1 MSSGAKVVAAFIRET
16 TPGITPTAGAWNLL
30 RRSSFGLKPTQNTN
44 DNDEIA
50 GDRMAQGVS
59 RGTVDVGGD
68 VGTRFRWNQH
78 DDFLASCFGS
88 EWLNNVLTMGN
99 GRITFSVAT
108 FASDVGIAQ
117 IARGCQVGTFQMEI
131 PADGDITATITF
143 AGLDWETKGD
153 DTSYFTAPVDLAGAL
168 RYSFKE
174 VTNIRLNGVDGGTG
188 FCVDTFNIQFNN
200 NMQTQRCIGTGSA
213 FAGANIP
220 TTFTPSGQ
228 ITLSWSKAA
237 WEVYK
242 KTFTGETVPFSFTL
256 ENAEGAYTF
265 DFPEV
270 QISGDWPDAG
280 STDIVQVQLDIT
292 AANTP
297 PTITRVPKVPAMAI
311 SVAPATSTGA
321 VGSTVTLTATLTPA
335 DSTDTVQ
342 WTSSDP
348 TIASVVSTG
357 RKQQQSPEM
366 LLVLQSSPVRPA
378 PIPQRLKSPLPR
390 LNLPGPLCGHRGS
403 GFFGSLYAD
412 YFFSN

>member
-1 MSSGAKVVAAFIRET
+1 MSSGAKVVTAFIRET
-16 TPGITPTAGAWNLL
+16 TPGVTPTVGVWDLL
-30 RRSSFGLKPTQNTN
+30 RRASFGLAPTQNTN
-44 DNDEIA
+44 DNDEIG

-59 RGTVDVGGD
+59 RGTIDVGGD
-68 VGTRFRWNQH
+68 VGTKFRWNQH
-78 DDFLASCFGS
+78 DAFLASCFGA

-99 GRITFSVAT
+99 SRITFSVASY
-108 FASDVGIAQ
+108 AEDVGIAQ
-117 IARGCQVGTFQMEI
+117 IARGCQVATLQIEI
-131 PADGDITATITF
+131 PNDGDITATVTF

-153 DTSYFTAPVDLAGAL
+153 DTSYFTSPVDAAGAL

-188 FCVDTFNIQFNN
+188 FCVDTFNIQFDN

-228 ITLSWSKAA
+228 VTLSWSKAA
-237 WEVYK
+237 WELYK

-297 PTITRVPKVPAMAI
+297 PTITRAPKVAATAI
-311 SVAPATSTGA
+311 SVAPLTSSGA
-321 VGSTVTLTATLTPA
+321 IGSTVNLTATLTPA
-335 DSTDTVQ
+335 DSSDTVE

-348 TIASVVSTG
+348 EIASVASTG
-357 RKQQQSPEM
+357 QKTAQVTRNAAGTATITGT
-366 LLVLQSSPVRPA
+366 VRTFTATSAITVTA
-378 PIPQRLKSPLPR
+378 P
-390 LNLPGPLCGHRGS
+390 
-403 GFFGSLYAD
+403 
-412 YFFSN
+412 

>member
-1 MSSGAKVVAAFIRET
+1 MSSGAKVVTAFMRET
-16 TPGITPTAGAWNLL
+16 TPGVTPTVGVWDLL
-30 RRSSFGLKPTQNTN
+30 RRASFGLAPTQNTN
-44 DNDEIA
+44 DNDEIG

-59 RGTVDVGGD
+59 RGTIDVGGD
-68 VGTRFRWNQH
+68 VGTKFRWNQH
-78 DDFLASCFGS
+78 DAFLASCFGA

-99 GRITFSVAT
+99 SRITFSVASY
-108 FASDVGIAQ
+108 AEDVGIAQ
-117 IARGCQVGTFQMEI
+117 IARGCQVATLQIEI
-131 PADGDITATITF
+131 PNDGDITATVTF
-143 AGLDWETKGD
+143 TGLDWETKGD
-153 DTSYFTAPVDLAGAL
+153 DTSFFTAPTDNAGAL

-174 VTNIRLNGVDGGTG
+174 VTALSLNGVAGGNG
-188 FCVDTFNIQFNN
+188 FCVDTFNIQFDN
-200 NMQTQRCIGTGSA
+200 NMQTQRCVGTGSA

-237 WEVYK
+237 WEIYK

-280 STDIVQVQLDIT
+280 NTDIVQVQLDIT

-297 PTITRVPKVPAMAI
+297 PTITRVPTVPATAI
-311 SVAPATSTGA
+311 SVAPATSSGA
-321 VGSTVTLTATLTPA
+321 VGSTVNLTATLTPA
-335 DSTDTVQ
+335 DASDDVV

-357 RKQQQSPEM
+357 QKTAQVTRIAAGTATITGKARTFTATS
-366 LLVLQSSPVRPA
+366 VITVVA
-378 PIPQRLKSPLPR
+378 P
-390 LNLPGPLCGHRGS
+390 
-403 GFFGSLYAD
+403 
-412 YFFSN
+412 

>member
-78 DDFLASCFGS
+78 DDFLASCFGA
-88 EWLNNVLTMGN
+88 EWQNNVLTMGN

-131 PADGDITATITF
+131 PSDGDITATITF

-153 DTSYFTAPVDLAGAL
+153 DTSYFTTPVDLAGAL

-188 FCVDTFNIQFNN
+188 FSSTPLTFSSTTIC
-200 NMQTQRCIGTGSA
+200 RPSA
-213 FAGANIP
+213 
-220 TTFTPSGQ
+220 
-228 ITLSWSKAA
+228 
-237 WEVYK
+237 
-242 KTFTGETVPFSFTL
+242 
-256 ENAEGAYTF
+256 
-265 DFPEV
+265 
-270 QISGDWPDAG
+270 
-280 STDIVQVQLDIT
+280 
-292 AANTP
+292 
-297 PTITRVPKVPAMAI
+297 
-311 SVAPATSTGA
+311 
-321 VGSTVTLTATLTPA
+321 
-335 DSTDTVQ
+335 
-342 WTSSDP
+342 
-348 TIASVVSTG
+348 ASV
-357 RKQQQSPEM
+357 
-366 LLVLQSSPVRPA
+366 PVRHSLA
-378 PIPQRLKSPLPR
+378 QTFRQPLPR
-390 LNLPGPLCGHRGS
+390 QVKSRCHGQRLPGRFTKKRSPAKRCRLASRWRMLKAHIPSISRKCRSQATGRMRGALTLFRFSWISPRPILRQLSPAFPKCRRRQSVLRQPLQ
-403 GFFGSLYAD
+403 LEQWD
-412 YFFSN
+412 LL

>member
-88 EWLNNVLTMGN
+88 EWVNNVLTMGN
-99 GRITFSVAT
+99 GRITFSMAT

-131 PADGDITATITF
+131 PGDGDITATITF

-153 DTSYFTAPVDLAGAL
+153 DTSYFTTPVDLAGAL

-270 QISGDWPDAG
+270 QIAGDWPDAG

-297 PTITRVPKVPAMAI
+297 PTITRVP
-311 SVAPATSTGA
+311 ATNG
-321 VGSTVTLTATLTPA
+321 GG
-335 DSTDTVQ
+335 D
-342 WTSSDP
+342 
-348 TIASVVSTG
+348 
-357 RKQQQSPEM
+357 
-366 LLVLQSSPVRPA
+366 
-378 PIPQRLKSPLPR
+378 
-390 LNLPGPLCGHRGS
+390 
-403 GFFGSLYAD
+403 
-412 YFFSN
+412 

>member
-1 MSSGAKVVAAFIRET
+1 M
-16 TPGITPTAGAWNLL
+16 
-30 RRSSFGLKPTQNTN
+30 
-44 DNDEIA
+44 
-50 GDRMAQGVS
+50 
-59 RGTVDVGGD
+59 
-68 VGTRFRWNQH
+68 
-78 DDFLASCFGS
+78 
-88 EWLNNVLTMGN
+88 
-99 GRITFSVAT
+99 
-108 FASDVGIAQ
+108 
-117 IARGCQVGTFQMEI
+117 
-131 PADGDITATITF
+131 
-143 AGLDWETKGD
+143 
-153 DTSYFTAPVDLAGAL
+153 DTAGAL

-188 FCVDTFNIQFNN
+188 FCVDSFNFQFNN

-228 ITLSWSKAA
+228 VTLSWSKAA

-297 PTITRVPKVPAMAI
+297 PTITRAPKVAATAI
-311 SVAPATSTGA
+311 SVAPLTSSGA
-321 VGSTVTLTATLTPA
+321 IGSTVNLTATLTPA
-335 DSTDTVQ
+335 DSSDTVE

-348 TIASVVSTG
+348 AIASVASTG
-357 RKQQQSPEM
+357 QKTAQVTRNAAGTATITGK
-366 LLVLQSSPVRPA
+366 VRTFTATSAITVTA
-378 PIPQRLKSPLPR
+378 P
-390 LNLPGPLCGHRGS
+390 
-403 GFFGSLYAD
+403 
-412 YFFSN
+412 

>member
-16 TPGITPTAGAWNLL
+16 TLGITPTAGAWNLL

-88 EWLNNVLTMGN
+88 EWQNNVLTMGN

-188 FCVDTFNIQFNN
+188 FCVDTFNIQFDN

-213 FAGANIP
+213 FAGQ
-220 TTFTPSGQ
+220 TFRQPLPRQVKSRCHGQ
-228 ITLSWSKAA
+228 RQPGRFT
-237 WEVYK
+237 K
-242 KTFTGETVPFSFTL
+242 KRS
-256 ENAEGAYTF
+256 
-265 DFPEV
+265 
-270 QISGDWPDAG
+270 
-280 STDIVQVQLDIT
+280 
-292 AANTP
+292 
-297 PTITRVPKVPAMAI
+297 PAKRCR
-311 SVAPATSTGA
+311 
-321 VGSTVTLTATLTPA
+321 L
-335 DSTDTVQ
+335 
-342 WTSSDP
+342 
-348 TIASVVSTG
+348 ASPW
-357 RKQQQSPEM
+357 RM
-366 LLVLQSSPVRPA
+366 LKA
-378 PIPQRLKSPLPR
+378 PIPSISRKCRSPATGRMRGALTLFRFSWISPRPILRRRLRACLKCRRRQSVLRQPLQLGPWDPR
-390 LNLPGPLCGHRGS
+390 
-403 GFFGSLYAD
+403 
-412 YFFSN
+412 

>member
-78 DDFLASCFGS
+78 DDFLASCFGA
-88 EWLNNVLTMGN
+88 EWINNVLTMGN

-131 PADGDITATITF
+131 PGDGDITATITF

-153 DTSYFTAPVDLAGAL
+153 DTSYFTTPVDFAGAL

-297 PTITRVPKVPAMAI
+297 PTITRVP
-311 SVAPATSTGA
+311 ATSG
-321 VGSTVTLTATLTPA
+321 GG
-335 DSTDTVQ
+335 D
-342 WTSSDP
+342 
-348 TIASVVSTG
+348 
-357 RKQQQSPEM
+357 
-366 LLVLQSSPVRPA
+366 
-378 PIPQRLKSPLPR
+378 
-390 LNLPGPLCGHRGS
+390 
-403 GFFGSLYAD
+403 
-412 YFFSN
+412 

>member
-1 MSSGAKVVAAFIRET
+1 MSSGAKVVTAFIRET
-16 TPGITPTAGAWNLL
+16 TPGVTPTVGVWDLL
-30 RRSSFGLKPTQNTN
+30 RRASFGLAPTQNTN
-44 DNDEIA
+44 DNDEIG

-59 RGTVDVGGD
+59 RGTIDVGGD
-68 VGTRFRWNQH
+68 VGTKFRWNQH
-78 DDFLASCFGS
+78 DAFLASCFGA

-99 GRITFSVAT
+99 DRITFSVASY
-108 FASDVGIAQ
+108 AEDVGIAQ
-117 IARGCQVGTFQMEI
+117 IARGCQVATLQIEI
-131 PADGDITATITF
+131 PNDGDITATVTF

-153 DTSYFTAPVDLAGAL
+153 DTSFFTAPTDNAGAL

-174 VTNIRLNGVDGGTG
+174 VTVLSLNGVAGGNG
-188 FCVDTFNIQFNN
+188 FCVDTFNIQFDN

-228 ITLSWSKAA
+228 VTLSWSKAA
-237 WEVYK
+237 WELYK

-297 PTITRVPKVPAMAI
+297 PTITRAPKVAATAI
-311 SVAPATSTGA
+311 SVAPLTSSGSI
-321 VGSTVTLTATLTPA
+321 GSTVNLTATLTPA
-335 DSTDTVQ
+335 DSSDTVE

-348 TIASVVSTG
+348 EIASVASTG
-357 RKQQQSPEM
+357 QKTAQVTRNAAGTATITGK
-366 LLVLQSSPVRPA
+366 VRTFTATSAITVTA
-378 PIPQRLKSPLPR
+378 P
-390 LNLPGPLCGHRGS
+390 
-403 GFFGSLYAD
+403 
-412 YFFSN
+412 

>member
-1 MSSGAKVVAAFIRET
+1 MSSGAKVVTAFIRET
-16 TPGITPTAGAWNLL
+16 TPGVTPTAGVWDLL
-30 RRSSFGLKPTQNTN
+30 RRASFGLAPTQNTN
-44 DNDEIA
+44 DNDEIG

-59 RGTVDVGGD
+59 RGTIDVGGD
-68 VGTRFRWNQH
+68 VGTKFRWNQH
-78 DDFLASCFGS
+78 DAFLASCFGA

-99 GRITFSVAT
+99 SRITFSVASY
-108 FASDVGIAQ
+108 AEDVGIAQ
-117 IARGCQVGTFQMEI
+117 IARGCQVATLQIEI
-131 PADGDITATITF
+131 PNDGDIKATVTF

-153 DTSYFTAPVDLAGAL
+153 DTSFFTAPTDNAGAL

-174 VTNIRLNGVDGGTG
+174 VTALSLNGVAGGNG
-188 FCVDTFNIQFNN
+188 FCVDTFNIQFDN

-228 ITLSWSKAA
+228 VTLSWSKAA
-237 WEVYK
+237 WELYK

-297 PTITRVPKVPAMAI
+297 PTITRAPKVAATAI
-311 SVAPATSTGA
+311 SVAPLTSSGA
-321 VGSTVTLTATLTPA
+321 IGSTVNLTATLTPA
-335 DSTDTVQ
+335 DSSDTVE

-348 TIASVVSTG
+348 AIASVASTG
-357 RKQQQSPEM
+357 QKTAQVTRNAAGTATITGK
-366 LLVLQSSPVRPA
+366 VRTLTATSAITVTA
-378 PIPQRLKSPLPR
+378 P
-390 LNLPGPLCGHRGS
+390 
-403 GFFGSLYAD
+403 
-412 YFFSN
+412 

>member
-78 DDFLASCFGS
+78 DDFLASCFGA
-88 EWLNNVLTMGN
+88 EWVDNVLTMGN
-99 GRITFSVAT
+99 GRITFSVASY
-108 FASDVGIAQ
+108 AEDVGIAQ
-117 IARGCQVGTFQMEI
+117 IARGCQVATLQIEI
-131 PADGDITATITF
+131 PNDGDITATVTF

-153 DTSYFTAPVDLAGAL
+153 DTSFFSAPVDNAGAL

-174 VTNIRLNGVDGGTG
+174 VTALSLNGVAGGNG
-188 FCVDTFNIQFNN
+188 FCVDTFNIQFDN

-242 KTFTGETVPFSFTL
+242 KRSPAKRYRLALRWRMLKAHIPSISRKCRFPVTGLMLAVLTLFRFSWISQQPIRRRRSRACLKSRQRRSALLLQRHPVQSALLSTWPPRLHQLTL
-256 ENAEGAYTF
+256 LI
-265 DFPEV
+265 PS
-270 QISGDWPDAG
+270 SGRHRIRL
-280 STDIVQVQLDIT
+280 S
-292 AANTP
+292 
-297 PTITRVPKVPAMAI
+297 PAWFL
-311 SVAPATSTGA
+311 P
-321 VGSTVTLTATLTPA
+321 
-335 DSTDTVQ
+335 
-342 WTSSDP
+342 
-348 TIASVVSTG
+348 G
-357 RKQQQSPEM
+357 RKQRRSRVTQLAVQP
-366 LLVLQSSPVRPA
+366 SPVRPA
-378 PIPQRLKSPLPR
+378 PLRQRLKSSLPR
-390 LNLPGPLCGHRGS
+390 LNLPGPFCSHRGS
-403 GFFGSLYAD
+403 GFIMELLC
-412 YFFSN
+412 

>member
-1 MSSGAKVVAAFIRET
+1 MSSGAKVVTAFIRET
-16 TPGITPTAGAWNLL
+16 TPGVTPTVGVWDLL
-30 RRSSFGLKPTQNTN
+30 RRASFGLAPTQNTN
-44 DNDEIA
+44 DNDEIG

-59 RGTVDVGGD
+59 RGTIDVGGD
-68 VGTRFRWNQH
+68 VGTKFRWKQH
-78 DDFLASCFGS
+78 DAFLASCFGA

-99 GRITFSVAT
+99 DRITFSVASY
-108 FASDVGIAQ
+108 AEDVGIAQ
-117 IARGCQVGTFQMEI
+117 IARGCQVATLQIEI
-131 PADGDITATITF
+131 PNDGDITATVTF

-153 DTSYFTAPVDLAGAL
+153 DTSFFTAPTDNAGAL

-174 VTNIRLNGVDGGTG
+174 VTALSLNGVAGGNG
-188 FCVDTFNIQFNN
+188 FCVDTFNIQFDN

-228 ITLSWSKAA
+228 VTLSWSKAA
-237 WEVYK
+237 WELYK

-297 PTITRVPKVPAMAI
+297 PTITRAPKVAATAI
-311 SVAPATSTGA
+311 SVAPLTSSGSI
-321 VGSTVTLTATLTPA
+321 GSTVNLTATLTPA
-335 DSTDTVQ
+335 DSSDTVE

-348 TIASVVSTG
+348 EIASVASTG
-357 RKQQQSPEM
+357 QKTAQVTRNAAGTATITGK
-366 LLVLQSSPVRPA
+366 VRTFTATSAITVTA
-378 PIPQRLKSPLPR
+378 P
-390 LNLPGPLCGHRGS
+390 
-403 GFFGSLYAD
+403 
-412 YFFSN
+412 

>member
-1 MSSGAKVVAAFIRET
+1 MAGYSSIFKFLIALCSAQKQEAPVSSGAKVVAAFIRET

-78 DDFLASCFGS
+78 DDFLASCFGA
-88 EWLNNVLTMGN
+88 EWVNNVLTMGN

-153 DTSYFTAPVDLAGAL
+153 DTSFFTTPVDLAGAL

-297 PTITRVPKVPAMAI
+297 PTITRVPKVPATAI

-321 VGSTVTLTATLTPA
+321 VGSTVTLTATLTPV
-335 DSTDTVQ
+335 DSTDAVQ

-357 RKQQQSPEM
+357 QKTAKVTRNAVGTATITGKARTFTATSEII
-366 LLVLQSSPVRPA
+366 VTA
-378 PIPQRLKSPLPR
+378 P
-390 LNLPGPLCGHRGS
+390 
-403 GFFGSLYAD
+403 
-412 YFFSN
+412 

>member
-78 DDFLASCFGS
+78 DDFLASCFGA

-153 DTSYFTAPVDLAGAL
+153 DTSYFTSPVDLAGAL

-174 VTNIRLNGVDGGTG
+174 VTNIQLNGVDGGTG

-213 FAGANIP
+213 FMRRKHSDNLYP
-220 TTFTPSGQ
+220 VRS
-228 ITLSWSKAA
+228 
-237 WEVYK
+237 
-242 KTFTGETVPFSFTL
+242 
-256 ENAEGAYTF
+256 NH
-265 DFPEV
+265 
-270 QISGDWPDAG
+270 
-280 STDIVQVQLDIT
+280 
-292 AANTP
+292 
-297 PTITRVPKVPAMAI
+297 
-311 SVAPATSTGA
+311 SVMVKGCLGGLQKNVHRRNGA
-321 VGSTVTLTATLTPA
+321 V
-335 DSTDTVQ
+335 
-342 WTSSDP
+342 
-348 TIASVVSTG
+348 
-357 RKQQQSPEM
+357 
-366 LLVLQSSPVRPA
+366 
-378 PIPQRLKSPLPR
+378 
-390 LNLPGPLCGHRGS
+390 
-403 GFFGSLYAD
+403 
-412 YFFSN
+412 

>member
-1 MSSGAKVVAAFIRET
+1 MSSGAKVVSAVIRET
-16 TPGITPTAGAWNLL
+16 TPGITPIAGAWSLL
-30 RRSSFGLKPTQNTN
+30 RRTAFGVKPTQNTN

-78 DDFLASCFGS
+78 DDFLASCFGA
-88 EWLNNVLTMGN
+88 EWANNVLTMGN

-108 FASDVGIAQ
+108 YAADVGIAQ

-153 DTSYFTAPVDLAGAL
+153 DTSYFTSPVDTAGAL

-188 FCVDTFNIQFNN
+188 FCVDSFNFQFNN

-297 PTITRVPKVPAMAI
+297 PTITRTPKVAATAI
-311 SVAPATSTGA
+311 SVAPLTSSGA
-321 VGSTVTLTATLTPA
+321 IGSTVNLTATLTPA
-335 DSTDTVQ
+335 DSSDTVE

-348 TIASVVSTG
+348 SIASVASTG
-357 RKQQQSPEM
+357 QKTAKVTRNAAGTATITGK
-366 LLVLQSSPVRPA
+366 VRTFTATSAITVTA
-378 PIPQRLKSPLPR
+378 P
-390 LNLPGPLCGHRGS
+390 
-403 GFFGSLYAD
+403 
-412 YFFSN
+412 

>member
-1 MSSGAKVVAAFIRET
+1 MSSGAKVVTAFIRET
-16 TPGITPTAGAWNLL
+16 TPGVTPTVGVWDLL
-30 RRSSFGLKPTQNTN
+30 RRASFGLAPTQNTN
-44 DNDEIA
+44 DNDEIG

-59 RGTVDVGGD
+59 RGTIDVGGD
-68 VGTRFRWNQH
+68 VGTKFRWNQH
-78 DDFLASCFGS
+78 DAFLASCFGA

-99 GRITFSVAT
+99 SRITFSVASY
-108 FASDVGIAQ
+108 AEDVGIAQ
-117 IARGCQVGTFQMEI
+117 IARGCQVATLQIEI
-131 PADGDITATITF
+131 PNDGDITATVTF

-153 DTSYFTAPVDLAGAL
+153 DTSYFTSPVDAAGAL

-188 FCVDTFNIQFNN
+188 FCVDTFNIQFDN

-228 ITLSWSKAA
+228 VTLSWSKAA
-237 WEVYK
+237 WELYK

-297 PTITRVPKVPAMAI
+297 PTITRAPKVAATAI
-311 SVAPATSTGA
+311 SVAPLTSSGA
-321 VGSTVTLTATLTPA
+321 IGSTVNLTATLTPA
-335 DSTDTVQ
+335 DSSDIVE

-348 TIASVVSTG
+348 EIASVASTG
-357 RKQQQSPEM
+357 QKTAQVTRNAAGTATITGK
-366 LLVLQSSPVRPA
+366 VRTFTATSAITVTA
-378 PIPQRLKSPLPR
+378 P
-390 LNLPGPLCGHRGS
+390 
-403 GFFGSLYAD
+403 
-412 YFFSN
+412 

>member
-16 TPGITPTAGAWNLL
+16 TPGITPTTGAWNLL

-88 EWLNNVLTMGN
+88 EWVNNVLTMGN

-108 FASDVGIAQ
+108 LPVMWGSPRLPAVAVLAPSRWKSRPMVISLQPLRLQGWTGRR
-117 IARGCQVGTFQMEI
+117 RGRYQLFHR
-131 PADGDITATITF
+131 
-143 AGLDWETKGD
+143 AGGF
-153 DTSYFTAPVDLAGAL
+153 SGAL

-237 WEVYK
+237 REVYK
-242 KTFTGETVPFSFTL
+242 NVHRR
-256 ENAEGAYTF
+256 N
-265 DFPEV
+265 
-270 QISGDWPDAG
+270 
-280 STDIVQVQLDIT
+280 
-292 AANTP
+292 
-297 PTITRVPKVPAMAI
+297 
-311 SVAPATSTGA
+311 GA
-321 VGSTVTLTATLTPA
+321 V
-335 DSTDTVQ
+335 
-342 WTSSDP
+342 
-348 TIASVVSTG
+348 
-357 RKQQQSPEM
+357 
-366 LLVLQSSPVRPA
+366 
-378 PIPQRLKSPLPR
+378 
-390 LNLPGPLCGHRGS
+390 
-403 GFFGSLYAD
+403 
-412 YFFSN
+412 